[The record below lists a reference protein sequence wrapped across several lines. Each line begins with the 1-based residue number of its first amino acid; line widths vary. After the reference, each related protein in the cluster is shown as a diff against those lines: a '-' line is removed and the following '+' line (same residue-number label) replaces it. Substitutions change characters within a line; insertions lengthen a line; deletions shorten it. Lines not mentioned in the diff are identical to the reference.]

1 MKKLNELLGTEFPI
15 IQGGMANIATGEF
28 AAACSNAGALGVI
41 ATGGMLEADLLRKQI
56 RICKSLTDKPFGV
69 NLMLMNPCAD
79 EMAQIIME
87 EGVQVVTTG
96 AGSPGKYIPAWKEAG
111 IKVLPVVAA
120 SILAKRLVNQGADA
134 IIAEGMESGGHVG
147 EMTTMALVPQV
158 IDTVDVPV
166 IAAGGIADGRQA
178 AAAFALGAC
187 GIQVGTCLLAS
198 RECPIHENYK
208 QALLKAKDSD
218 TTVTGRSIGG
228 PVRVLKNKM
237 AREYLAPGKAWSHA
251 GGAGTRHP
259 RRSPPRGV
267 RGRHGAGQ
275 RHGRSGGRYAPR
287 DQAPAA
293 NFRGAVQQQPG
304 RFEGHGGSMAV
315 TIRGKT
321 LPLPILQGGMGVG
334 ISLDGLAGAVAACGG
349 MGTLS
354 TAVCGF
360 QEPDFAKRP
369 FEANLRA
376 LDRQVRHAKEL
387 AHGAGLIAVNAMV
400 ATTQYADSVRTA
412 LRAGADAIVC
422 GAGLPKDLPALAS
435 EVSDSD
441 AAIAPIVS
449 SGRAAGLLCKL
460 WDRHYGRIPDFLIL
474 EGPEAGG
481 HLGFSRQDLDA
492 PPSLSDLLREVL
504 TAIAPFRDKAGR
516 DIPVFVAGGV
526 KNGADMARYMKLGA
540 AGAQF
545 ATRFIATAECDAS
558 EGYKQRLLAAKADDI
573 TLVKSPVGMPGRAL
587 RSPLIQR
594 VEAGTQP
601 PLERCVKCITTCDG
615 KNAPYCIS
623 RALIA
628 ARNGDWENGLFFC
641 GANAGEIN
649 TLSTVPEQMAQIMD
663 EWRAAQ

>member
-1 MKKLNELLGTEFPI
+1 
-15 IQGGMANIATGEF
+15 
-28 AAACSNAGALGVI
+28 
-41 ATGGMLEADLLRKQI
+41 
-56 RICKSLTDKPFGV
+56 
-69 NLMLMNPCAD
+69 
-79 EMAQIIME
+79 
-87 EGVQVVTTG
+87 
-96 AGSPGKYIPAWKEAG
+96 
-111 IKVLPVVAA
+111 
-120 SILAKRLVNQGADA
+120 
-134 IIAEGMESGGHVG
+134 
-147 EMTTMALVPQV
+147 
-158 IDTVDVPV
+158 
-166 IAAGGIADGRQA
+166 
-178 AAAFALGAC
+178 
-187 GIQVGTCLLAS
+187 
-198 RECPIHENYK
+198 
-208 QALLKAKDSD
+208 
-218 TTVTGRSIGG
+218 
-228 PVRVLKNKM
+228 
-237 AREYLAPGKAWSHA
+237 
-251 GGAGTRHP
+251 
-259 RRSPPRGV
+259 
-267 RGRHGAGQ
+267 
-275 RHGRSGGRYAPR
+275 
-287 DQAPAA
+287 
-293 NFRGAVQQQPG
+293 
-304 RFEGHGGSMAV
+304 MAV

-349 MGTLS
+349 MGILS
-354 TAVCGF
+354 TALCGF
-360 QEPDFAKRP
+360 QEPDFDRHP

-376 LDRQVRHAKEL
+376 LDRQVRRAKEL

-504 TAIAPFRDKAGR
+504 TALAPFRDKAGR

-526 KNGADMARYMKLGA
+526 KNGADMARYMKEGA

-601 PLERCVKCITTCDG
+601 PPERCAKCIVTCDG

-623 RALIA
+623 KALIA

-641 GANAGEIN
+641 GAAGGEVN
-649 TLSTVPEQMAQIMD
+649 TLSTVPEQMAQIMN